1 LNTDNKNSNI
11 SAFIISIIHFS
22 YKFVRNEKH
31 LVYIY
36 NLSSVEMSEN
46 LQIDNLDKKI
56 LDIITKNARI
66 PYLEVARECG
76 VSGAAIHQRVQ
87 RLIRIGVIRGSEF
100 KVDPVM
106 VGFKTCAYIGIFLDH
121 PGHFRDV
128 VDKFKEIPEIIECHY
143 TTGNYSLFI
152 KVYTRDNEH
161 LRMILTDTI
170 QNIAGI
176 VRTETLISLEESI
189 NRQIPVLSR

>member
-1 LNTDNKNSNI
+1 MADNTYVD
-11 SAFIISIIHFS
+11 
-22 YKFVRNEKH
+22 
-31 LVYIY
+31 
-36 NLSSVEMSEN
+36 
-46 LQIDNLDKKI
+46 DLDRKI
-56 LDIITKNARI
+56 LDIITKNARV

-87 RLIRIGVIRGSEF
+87 RLMRIGVIKGSEF
-100 KVDPVM
+100 KVDPVL

-121 PGHFRDV
+121 PNHFREVIDE
-128 VDKFKEIPEIIECHY
+128 FKDIQEIIECHY

-152 KVYTRDNEH
+152 KVYAYDNEH
-161 LRMILTDTI
+161 LRTILTDKLQTI
-170 QNIAGI
+170 PGV

>member
-1 LNTDNKNSNI
+1 MT
-11 SAFIISIIHFS
+11 
-22 YKFVRNEKH
+22 
-31 LVYIY
+31 
-36 NLSSVEMSEN
+36 EN
-46 LQIDNLDKKI
+46 FQIDNLDRKI

-87 RLIRIGVIRGSEF
+87 RLIKAGVIRGSEF

-106 VGFKTCAYIGIFLDH
+106 VGFKTCAYIGIFLEH

-128 VDKFKEIPEIIECHY
+128 VKKFDGIPEIIECHY

-161 LRMILTDTI
+161 LKDILTEKI
-170 QNIAGI
+170 QSIPGI
-176 VRTETLISLEESI
+176 VRTETLISLDESI
-189 NRQIPVLSR
+189 NRQIPVLGE

>member
-1 LNTDNKNSNI
+1 MAD
-11 SAFIISIIHFS
+11 
-22 YKFVRNEKH
+22 
-31 LVYIY
+31 
-36 NLSSVEMSEN
+36 N
-46 LQIDNLDKKI
+46 LQIDNLDRKI

-87 RLIRIGVIRGSEF
+87 RLIKIGVIRGSEF
-100 KVDPVM
+100 KVDPVL
-106 VGFKTCAYIGIFLDH
+106 VGFKTCAYIGIFLEH

-128 VDKFKEIPEIIECHY
+128 VNNFKDIPEIIECHY

-161 LRMILTDTI
+161 LKDILTEKI

-189 NRQIPVLSR
+189 NRQIPVLGK

>member
-1 LNTDNKNSNI
+1 
-11 SAFIISIIHFS
+11 
-22 YKFVRNEKH
+22 
-31 LVYIY
+31 
-36 NLSSVEMSEN
+36 MSEN

-106 VGFKTCAYIGIFLDH
+106 VGFKTCAYIGTFLDH
-121 PGHFRDV
+121 PSHFRHRIYKV
-128 VDKFKEIPEIIECHY
+128 KELPGISECHY
-143 TTGNYSLFI
+143 S
-152 KVYTRDNEH
+152 
-161 LRMILTDTI
+161 
-170 QNIAGI
+170 
-176 VRTETLISLEESI
+176 
-189 NRQIPVLSR
+189 

>member
-1 LNTDNKNSNI
+1 MT
-11 SAFIISIIHFS
+11 
-22 YKFVRNEKH
+22 
-31 LVYIY
+31 
-36 NLSSVEMSEN
+36 EN
-46 LQIDNLDKKI
+46 LQIDNLDRKI

-66 PYLEVARECG
+66 PYLEVARECN

-87 RLIRIGVIRGSEF
+87 RLIRVGVIKGSEF

-106 VGFKTCAYIGIFLDH
+106 VGFKTCAYIGIFLEH
-121 PGHFRDV
+121 PGSYKEV
-128 VDKFKEIPEIIECHY
+128 VKKFNAIPEIIECHY

-161 LRMILTDTI
+161 LRAVLTDKI
-170 QNIAGI
+170 QTIAGV

-189 NRQIPVLSR
+189 NRQIPVLSQ

>member
-1 LNTDNKNSNI
+1 
-11 SAFIISIIHFS
+11 
-22 YKFVRNEKH
+22 
-31 LVYIY
+31 
-36 NLSSVEMSEN
+36 MSEN

-121 PGHFRDV
+121 PGHFREV
-128 VDKFKEIPEIIECHY
+128 MYKIPAIFPRLLNVITPLATTRCLLKFIHVI
-143 TTGNYSLFI
+143 
-152 KVYTRDNEH
+152 
-161 LRMILTDTI
+161 M
-170 QNIAGI
+170 
-176 VRTETLISLEESI
+176 SI
-189 NRQIPVLSR
+189 CV

>member
-1 LNTDNKNSNI
+1 
-11 SAFIISIIHFS
+11 
-22 YKFVRNEKH
+22 
-31 LVYIY
+31 
-36 NLSSVEMSEN
+36 MSEN
-46 LQIDNLDKKI
+46 LQIDHLDRKI

-87 RLIRIGVIRGSEF
+87 RLIKIGVVKGSEF
-100 KVDPVM
+100 RVDPVM

-121 PGHFRDV
+121 PGHYRDV
-128 VDKFKEIPEIIECHY
+128 ITKLKDIPEIIECHY

-161 LRMILTDTI
+161 LREVLTEKIQTI
-170 QNIAGI
+170 SGVA
-176 VRTETLISLEESI
+176 RTETLISLEESI
-189 NRQIPVLSR
+189 SRQIPVLSK